1 MCRGGIMKYGEKE
14 IKKAKL
20 ETWPNKNKK
29 RDYLIETTL
38 PEFTCLCPR
47 SGYPD
52 FAAIKVRYIP
62 DTKIVELRS
71 IKLYIN
77 GFRNVYISHEE
88 AVNRILDDL
97 VKALG
102 PRWVEVTGDFNPRG
116 NVKTV
121 ITARHCKKGYRF
133 PKLLII
139 QTKRSP
145 RRH

>member
-1 MCRGGIMKYGEKE
+1 MRYGEKE
-14 IKKAKL
+14 ISRAGL

-29 RDYLIETTL
+29 RDYIIEINL

-77 GFRNVYISHEE
+77 GFRSVYVSHEE
-88 AVNRILDDL
+88 AANRILDDL

-102 PRWVEVTGDFNPRG
+102 PRWAEVIGDFNPRG
-116 NVKTV
+116 NVKTI
-121 ITARHCKKGYRF
+121 ITTKYIKKGYRF
-133 PKLLII
+133 PKIFLKTPNLTTGKHRLT
-139 QTKRSP
+139 QK
-145 RRH
+145 